1 MSQRTRKKWLKAAAL
16 LAFSHFC
23 FLIGTFQVQAEETI
37 SSQPAVETTVPA
49 PIEAV
54 EVQPVE
60 TAVPAVESPAEPV
73 SETNA
78 PTTNSK
84 AALDRMIGEAQ
95 NPGDSP
101 AVTQP
106 VEPETDIS
114 PELSEESTSSSTPS
128 SEPAETTDTPETK
141 PVEGNPTPEVPASP
155 ESSVEKATDTPATD
169 TEKPAEKPVDTKD
182 TEETTEETVVA
193 TDTKETTLSEKKVE
207 ETLVVTQPRSARVR
221 RAAISTRAANTANV
235 KMTEV
240 APQPTEGIYWAE
252 MHLPNGTPFAYDK
265 IDLFEVDGKIAF
277 CIEPG
282 VEGSSGSFTE
292 SALDTYLKNADVR
305 KKIELIAYFGWE
317 DSKDKSLYR
326 RIATQLFIHEQL
338 NSTPLM
344 VNKVLNYEAFKNEIN
359 QKIATFNKK
368 VSFAGKTETVKV
380 GETIIVPDTNNSL
393 GNIKDIT
400 FPKGINAKIQ
410 GSNLVITVTND
421 APEKAT
427 ITLHKTKLNRTSLV
441 YKQPGKQTIS
451 VLGDPTGGQVI
462 LNLSVIKQGNLEI
475 LKIDADTK
483 EPLANAEIKV
493 TIAGKDQTVKTND
506 QGIATIKNITHG
518 TKGTVVEIKAPT
530 GYILNKT
537 SKDFTIEANKTVR
550 VNLENKA
557 QKGTITIDKSGVGFN
572 KTMPND
578 QYTLAGNVFEVYAG
592 PTITGDLVDTITT
605 NDAGKAQTKA
615 LPLGTYTIKE
625 TAASN
630 GYVLNTA
637 TWTVDIVYAGQDV
650 EVTNVDQKIQNQEQ
664 KGIARIFKQDEET
677 GNNAQGAATLE
688 GAVYGLYQAD
698 GTKIKSVTLKNING
712 KVQAEVGDLNLSS
725 YFWIEEKAP
734 AGYNLNTNKLIFD
747 LVYAGQG
754 VETVTVETT
763 AKDQVI
769 KGTIEGVKV
778 GNKDFVDTKDPDNK
792 PKLSGIEISLT
803 SKTTGKVVKA
813 VLTDKD
819 GYFTFGKNAVVFDT
833 YIVSE
838 TIGKEGYKLFEPF
851 EVTISEQGQTFRY
864 VLEDQIIEQQVKIV
878 KVDQETGKV
887 IPLANTEFKIFDT
900 LANEYVTFA
909 IPNDTEVTDIFR
921 TNDKGYLVT
930 NGTFT
935 YGISRYRIEEINAPK
950 NYVLNKTPLVF
961 SITDDTEPIKVI
973 NFANR
978 QARKNVKLFKYEEWN
993 NKQTPLTGVTF
1004 TLYNDEGKAVG
1015 EYTTDTNG
1023 EILVKGLLAG
1033 EYYFLEK
1040 APLESFQPNTDKQAF
1055 TVTFKQN
1062 APDDGET
1069 LFVSVRNYLIPPTL
1083 ETQASNKEDGEKVV
1097 DPLET
1102 IVIKDSVSYTNLFV
1116 GKEYT
1121 ISGVLMNKATNEP
1134 ILQDGKEI
1142 RKTLTFIADKASGT
1156 KDLEFT
1162 VNASVLKG
1170 QTIVVFEKLF
1180 RDGIEVAAHED
1191 ITDENQSVR
1200 VNNPTV
1206 HTTAVFEDGLTVA
1219 DPTGLFTL
1227 NDTVEVKE
1235 ILPGKAYLVKGI
1247 LMDKATG
1254 EALLVHGNP
1263 VEISVDFIAKAENET
1278 VIVPFTFDL
1287 TDLNGREIVVFE
1299 SLFRNDEEL
1308 ANHKDIDDQGQT
1320 VRITNPAIGTKA
1332 TDKETGLQVIDPLAV
1347 VTITDAV
1354 AYHDLIVGKTY
1365 TVNGILM
1372 DKAIEQ
1378 PVLVDD
1384 KEITSTLT
1392 FVAETTDGTVN
1403 LDFVLDARAL
1413 RGKEVV
1419 VFEDL
1424 FREGVLLASHADITD
1439 EGQTVRVTN
1448 PAISTQATDKETGLQ
1463 VIDPLAVVTITDA
1476 VAYHDLIVGR
1486 TYTVNGVLM
1495 DKATEQPV
1503 LVDDEEVTS
1512 TLTFVAES
1520 TDGTV
1525 NLDFIFD
1532 ARALRG
1538 KEVVVFEDLFREGV
1552 LLASHAD
1559 ITDEGQT
1566 VRVTNPGVR
1575 TTATHKT
1582 TGLKEVNPL
1591 TKVTITDAV
1600 KYNDLIIGR
1609 TYTVNGILMDKAT
1622 EQPVLVDDKEVTG
1635 TLTFVAESTDGTV
1648 NLDFVLDA
1656 RALRGKEVV
1665 VFENLFRDEVLLASH
1680 ADITDKDQTI
1690 KIVNPTIT
1698 TKATN
1703 ENGGK
1708 EIFALPNQ
1716 KVLEWV
1722 KVDGLAIGQ
1731 LYKLIVQGY
1740 LTPDGTPFEGTHAE
1754 KIFTADKETMEF
1766 LFEFLVDGR
1775 NLAGKGL
1782 SFAEWL
1788 QAKTEDEEETFEEV
1802 AKHNVDLTNEDQ
1814 TVQIVEAPKPPQP
1827 VKAASVVPT
1836 LPKTGSEDSNVL
1848 MIIGMIFVLA
1858 AGLIGYDLYKVK
1870 D

>member
-1 MSQRTRKKWLKAAAL
+1 MNTRTRKNWLKAAAV
-16 LAFSHFC
+16 LAFSQFC
-23 FLIGTFQVQAEETI
+23 FLTGTFQVQAEETTP
-37 SSQPAVETTVPA
+37 SQPTVETAVAA
-49 PIEAV
+49 PVEAV

-60 TAVPAVESPAEPV
+60 EAVPAVETPAEPMP
-73 SETNA
+73 ETDA
-78 PTTNSK
+78 PATNSK
-84 AALDRMIGEAQ
+84 AALNQTIGEAQ

-101 AVTQP
+101 AVIQP
-106 VEPETDIS
+106 VEPEASKTNS
-114 PELSEESTSSSTPS
+114 LPEPSEESTSNTTSS
-128 SEPAETTDTPETK
+128 SEPTESAETTEATTPEDQ
-141 PVEGNPTPEVPASP
+141 PDSEVPALTDP
-155 ESSVEKATDTPATD
+155 SVEKATDVSAVD
-169 TEKPAEKPVDTKD
+169 TEKPAEQPVDTKD
-182 TEETTEETVVA
+182 TEEKTEEPVVA
-193 TDTKETTLSEKKVE
+193 TDTKETTLSEKAAE
-207 ETLVVTQPRSARVR
+207 ETSVVTQPRSARVR
-221 RAAISTRAANTANV
+221 RAAVSTRAANQTVHVDRNYGSS
-235 KMTEV
+235 TIGWS
-240 APQPTEGIYWAE
+240 QS
-252 MHLPNGTPFAYDK
+252 NGNKELGYYAKRD
-265 IDLFEVDGKIAF
+265 DQGNMLW

-282 VEGSSGSFTE
+282 VALNWGANGGFTT
-292 SALDTYLKNADVR
+292 STSTNAKH
-305 KKIELIAYFGWE
+305 KKASLAVYWGWE
-317 DSKDKSLYR
+317 KQKS
-326 RIATQLFIHEQL
+326 IL
-338 NSTPLM
+338 NAFYTEKLVQEIVAGVTTFNITDLAGQASQAG
-344 VNKVLNYEAFKNEIN
+344 YEAFKKAVMDKVN
-359 QKIATFNKK
+359 KFFVKPSFNGSTKTVKLGESIVLTDDNNVLPYYK
-368 VSFAGKTETVKV
+368 VSSNTADVSITKSGNKLTITPKSSSKINGKINFVY
-380 GETIIVPDTNNSL
+380 
-393 GNIKDIT
+393 DIDRSY
-400 FPKGINAKIQ
+400 Q
-410 GSNLVITVTND
+410 G
-421 APEKAT
+421 AT
-427 ITLHKTKLNRTSLV
+427 IV
-441 YKQPGKQTIS
+441 YKGALQDVIKAGT
-451 VLGDPTGGQVI
+451 GDPNSAV
-462 LNLSVIKQGNLEI
+462 LNLNVLKQGNLEI

-506 QGIATIKNITHG
+506 KGIATIKNITHG

-537 SKDFTIEANKTVR
+537 SKDFTIEANKTIKVT
-550 VNLENKA
+550 LENKA
-557 QKGTITIDKSGVGFN
+557 QKGTITIDKSGVEFGKN
-572 KTMPND
+572 MPSD
-578 QYTLAGNVFEVYAG
+578 RYTLAGNVFEVYAG
-592 PTITGDLVDTITT
+592 STITGDPVDTITT

-615 LPLGTYTIKE
+615 LDLGTYTIKE
-625 TAASN
+625 TTAST
-630 GYVLNTA
+630 GYVRNTA
-637 TWTVDIVYAGQDV
+637 TWTVELTYAGQDV
-650 EVTNVDQKIQNQEQ
+650 EITNVTQNIENQEQ
-664 KGIARIFKQDEET
+664 KGIARIFKEDAET

-688 GAVYGLYQAD
+688 GAIYGLYQAD
-698 GTKIKSVTLKNING
+698 GKKIKSVTLKNING
-712 KVQAEVGDLNLSS
+712 KVQAEVRDLKLGS
-725 YFWIEEKAP
+725 YYWIEEKAP
-734 AGYNLNTNKLIFD
+734 AGYNLNTNKIHFE
-747 LVYAGQG
+747 LVYGGQDK
-754 VETVTVETT
+754 ETVTKEVT

-778 GNKDFVDTKDPDNK
+778 GNKDFVDANDPDNK
-792 PKLSGIEISLT
+792 PKLAGIEISLT

-838 TIGKEGYKLFEPF
+838 TKGKEGYKLFEPF

-864 VLEDQIIEQQVKIV
+864 VLEDQIIEQQLKIV

-900 LANEYVTFA
+900 LANKYVTFA

-935 YGISRYRIEEINAPK
+935 YGNNRYRIEEINAPK

-993 NKQTPLTGVTF
+993 KKKTPLAGVTF
-1004 TLYNDEGKAVG
+1004 TLYNGEGKAVG
-1015 EYTTDTNG
+1015 EYTTGTNG
-1023 EILVKGLLAG
+1023 ELVVKGLVAG
-1033 EYYFLEK
+1033 NYYFLEK

-1055 TVTFKQN
+1055 TVAFKQN

-1069 LFVSVRNYLIPPTL
+1069 LLVSVRNYLIPPTL

-1121 ISGVLMNKATNEP
+1121 ISGVLMNKATNAP

-1142 RKTLTFIADKASGT
+1142 RKTLTFIADKTNGT
-1156 KDLEFT
+1156 KDLEFV

-1180 RDGIEVAAHED
+1180 RDGIEVAAHGD

-1227 NDTVEVKE
+1227 NDTVEITE

-1254 EALLVHGNP
+1254 EALLVHGNT
-1263 VEISVDFIAKAENET
+1263 VETSVGFIAKAENET

-1287 TDLNGREIVVFE
+1287 TGLNGREIVVFE

-1308 ANHKDIDDQGQT
+1308 ANHKDINDKGQT
-1320 VRITNPAIGTKA
+1320 VRVTNPSVRTTA
-1332 TDKETGLQVIDPLAV
+1332 THKPTGLKVVNPLTK

-1354 AYHDLIVGKTY
+1354 KYHDLIVGKTY

-1372 DKAIEQ
+1372 DKAMAQ
-1378 PVLVDD
+1378 PVLVDG
-1384 KEITSTLT
+1384 KEVTSTLT
-1392 FVAETTDGTVN
+1392 FVAESTDGTVS

-1424 FREGVLLASHADITD
+1424 FR
-1439 EGQTVRVTN
+1439 
-1448 PAISTQATDKETGLQ
+1448 
-1463 VIDPLAVVTITDA
+1463 
-1476 VAYHDLIVGR
+1476 
-1486 TYTVNGVLM
+1486 
-1495 DKATEQPV
+1495 
-1503 LVDDEEVTS
+1503 
-1512 TLTFVAES
+1512 
-1520 TDGTV
+1520 DG
-1525 NLDFIFD
+1525 
-1532 ARALRG
+1532 
-1538 KEVVVFEDLFREGV
+1538 
-1552 LLASHAD
+1552 
-1559 ITDEGQT
+1559 
-1566 VRVTNPGVR
+1566 
-1575 TTATHKT
+1575 
-1582 TGLKEVNPL
+1582 
-1591 TKVTITDAV
+1591 
-1600 KYNDLIIGR
+1600 
-1609 TYTVNGILMDKAT
+1609 
-1622 EQPVLVDDKEVTG
+1622 
-1635 TLTFVAESTDGTV
+1635 
-1648 NLDFVLDA
+1648 
-1656 RALRGKEVV
+1656 
-1665 VFENLFRDEVLLASH
+1665 VLLASH

-1708 EIFALPNQ
+1708 EILALPNQ
-1716 KVLEWV
+1716 TVLEWV

-1802 AKHNVDLTNEDQ
+1802 AKHNVDLTNKDQ

-1827 VKAASVVPT
+1827 EQPVKTASVVPT
-1836 LPKTGSEDSNVL
+1836 LPKTGSEDNGVWVV
-1848 MIIGMIFVLA
+1848 IGLIFVLA

>member
-1 MSQRTRKKWLKAAAL
+1 MSQRTRKNWLKAAAL
-16 LAFSHFC
+16 LAFSQFC
-23 FLIGTFQVQAEETI
+23 FLTGTFQAQAEETTPN
-37 SSQPAVETTVPA
+37 QPTVETTVPA
-49 PIEAV
+49 PVEAV

-60 TAVPAVESPAEPV
+60 EAVPAVETPAEPMA
-73 SETNA
+73 ETDA

-84 AALDRMIGEAQ
+84 AALDQTIGEAQ

-106 VEPETDIS
+106 AETEIS
-114 PELSEESTSSSTPS
+114 PEPSEESTSNTTSS

-141 PVEGNPTPEVPASP
+141 LAEGTPTPEIPVSP
-155 ESSVEKATDTPATD
+155 ESSVEKTTDTPATD
-169 TEKPAEKPVDTKD
+169 IEKPAEQPVDTKD
-182 TEETTEETVVA
+182 TEEKTEVSEVVS
-193 TDTKETTLSEKKVE
+193 DTKETTLSDKEVE
-207 ETLVVTQPRSARVR
+207 EMFVVTQPRSARIR
-221 RAAISTRAANTANV
+221 RAAVSTRAANDNIV
-235 KMTEV
+235 RENLV
-240 APQPTEGIYWAE
+240 GQGYNWAVVDDPGRKGFTFNAIP
-252 MHLPNGTPFAYDK
+252 MFTVNGQA
-265 IDLFEVDGKIAF
+265 AF
-277 CIEPG
+277 CIQPG
-282 VEGSSGSFTE
+282 VDFTANGQVHSTE
-292 SALDTYLKNADVR
+292 ALDTYLKDPIKR
-305 KKIELIAYFGWE
+305 DRITLISYFGYVNNP
-317 DSKDKSLYR
+317 DKSKEQYFT
-326 RIATQLFIHEQL
+326 TQLMIGEVL
-338 NSTPLM
+338 GR
-344 VNKVLNYEAFKNEIN
+344 KVVLTNGLNYEARKAAIN
-359 QKIATFNKK
+359 KLIANFDNRASFNNQTK
-368 VSFAGKTETVKV
+368 TVKV
-380 GETIIVPDTNNSL
+380 GETIKVTDTTGFLSRV
-393 GNIKDIT
+393 KEVKA
-400 FPKGINAKIQ
+400 PKGITAKIQ
-410 GSNLVITVTND
+410 GNQLVITVIKD
-421 APEKAT
+421 APEKAQVRLAQ
-427 ITLHKTKLNRTSLV
+427 IKLASAPMV
-441 YKQPGKQTIS
+441 YKKPGSQTIG
-451 VLGDPTGGQVI
+451 VLNPTEPGDSI
-462 LNLSVIKQGNLEI
+462 LNLNVLKQGNLEI
-475 LKIDADTK
+475 LKIDAKTK
-483 EPLANAEIKV
+483 KPLANAEIKV
-493 TIAGKDQTVKTND
+493 TINGKDQTVKTDKN
-506 QGIATIKNITHG
+506 GKATIKNVTHG

-537 SKDFTIEANKTVR
+537 SKDFTIEANKTIKVT
-550 VNLENKA
+550 LENKA
-557 QKGTITIDKSGVGFN
+557 
-572 KTMPND
+572 
-578 QYTLAGNVFEVYAG
+578 
-592 PTITGDLVDTITT
+592 
-605 NDAGKAQTKA
+605 
-615 LPLGTYTIKE
+615 
-625 TAASN
+625 
-630 GYVLNTA
+630 
-637 TWTVDIVYAGQDV
+637 
-650 EVTNVDQKIQNQEQ
+650 Q
-664 KGIARIFKQDEET
+664 KGIARIFKQDAET

-712 KVQAEVGDLNLSS
+712 KVQAEVRDLKLGS
-725 YFWIEEKAP
+725 YYWMEEKAP
-734 AGYNLNTNKLIFD
+734 AGYNLNTNKIHFE
-747 LVYAGQG
+747 LVYGDQNQ
-754 VETVTVETT
+754 ETVTTEVI

-778 GNKDFVDTKDPDNK
+778 GNKDFEDANDPDNK
-792 PKLSGIEISLT
+792 PKLEGIEISLT

-838 TIGKEGYKLFEPF
+838 TKGKEGYKLFEPF

-864 VLEDQIIEQQVKIV
+864 VLEDQIIEQQLKIV

-935 YGISRYRIEEINAPK
+935 YGINRYRIEEINAPL

-993 NKQTPLTGVTF
+993 KKKTPLSGVTF
-1004 TLYNDEGKAVG
+1004 TLYNGEGKALG
-1015 EYTTDTNG
+1015 EYTTGTNG
-1023 EILVKGLLAG
+1023 ELLVQGLVAG
-1033 EYYFLEK
+1033 AYYFVEK

-1055 TVTFKQN
+1055 TVAFKQN

-1069 LFVSVRNYLIPPTL
+1069 LLVSVRNYLIPPTL

-1121 ISGVLMNKATNEP
+1121 ISGVLMNKATNAP

-1142 RKTLTFIADKASGT
+1142 TSTLTFVADKTNGT
-1156 KDLEFT
+1156 KDLEFV

-1227 NDTVEVKE
+1227 NDTVEITE

-1254 EALLVHGNP
+1254 EPLLVHDQP
-1263 VEISVDFIAKAENET
+1263 VESAVGFIAKAENET

-1287 TDLNGREIVVFE
+1287 TGLNGREIVVFE

-1308 ANHKDIDDQGQT
+1308 ANHKDINDQGQT
-1320 VRITNPAIGTKA
+1320 VRITNP
-1332 TDKETGLQVIDPLAV
+1332 
-1347 VTITDAV
+1347 
-1354 AYHDLIVGKTY
+1354 
-1365 TVNGILM
+1365 
-1372 DKAIEQ
+1372 
-1378 PVLVDD
+1378 
-1384 KEITSTLT
+1384 S
-1392 FVAETTDGTVN
+1392 
-1403 LDFVLDARAL
+1403 
-1413 RGKEVV
+1413 
-1419 VFEDL
+1419 
-1424 FREGVLLASHADITD
+1424 
-1439 EGQTVRVTN
+1439 
-1448 PAISTQATDKETGLQ
+1448 
-1463 VIDPLAVVTITDA
+1463 
-1476 VAYHDLIVGR
+1476 
-1486 TYTVNGVLM
+1486 
-1495 DKATEQPV
+1495 
-1503 LVDDEEVTS
+1503 
-1512 TLTFVAES
+1512 
-1520 TDGTV
+1520 
-1525 NLDFIFD
+1525 
-1532 ARALRG
+1532 
-1538 KEVVVFEDLFREGV
+1538 
-1552 LLASHAD
+1552 
-1559 ITDEGQT
+1559 
-1566 VRVTNPGVR
+1566 VR

-1582 TGLKEVNPL
+1582 TGLKVVNPL

-1600 KYNDLIIGR
+1600 KYHDLIVGK
-1609 TYTVNGILMDKAT
+1609 TYTVNGVLMDKAT
-1622 EQPVLVDDKEVTG
+1622 EKPVLVDGKEVTS

-1665 VFENLFRDEVLLASH
+1665 VFENLFREGVLLASH

-1703 ENGGK
+1703 KNGGK

-1716 KVLEWV
+1716 TVLEWV

-1740 LTPDGTPFEGTHAE
+1740 LTPDGTPFEGTYAE
-1754 KIFTADKETMEF
+1754 KVFTADKEMMEF

-1782 SFAEWL
+1782 SFTEWL
-1788 QAKTEDEEETFEEV
+1788 QAKTEDDKEMFEEV
-1802 AKHNVDLTNEDQ
+1802 AKHNVDLTNKDQ
-1814 TVQIVEAPKPPQP
+1814 TVQFVEAPKPPQP
-1827 VKAASVVPT
+1827 VKPEQPQPEVKEAAMVPM
-1836 LPKTGSEDSNVL
+1836 LPKTGSEDNDVWI
-1848 MIIGMIFVLA
+1848 MIGLIFVLV
-1858 AGLIGYDLYKVK
+1858 AGLIGYELYKAK

>member
-1 MSQRTRKKWLKAAAL
+1 MRTRTKKKWLKAAAL
-16 LAFSHFC
+16 LAFSQFC
-23 FLIGTFQVQAEETI
+23 FLTGTFQAQAEETTP
-37 SSQPAVETTVPA
+37 SQPAVETAVAA
-49 PIEAV
+49 PVEAV

-60 TAVPAVESPAEPV
+60 EAVPAVETPAEPMP
-73 SETNA
+73 ETDA
-78 PTTNSK
+78 PATNSK
-84 AALDRMIGEAQ
+84 AALNQTIGEAQ

-106 VEPETDIS
+106 VEPEAPKTNS
-114 PELSEESTSSSTPS
+114 LPESSEESTSNTTSS
-128 SEPAETTDTPETK
+128 SEPTESAEIPEALTPEGT
-141 PVEGNPTPEVPASP
+141 PTPEIPVSP
-155 ESSVEKATDTPATD
+155 ESSVEKTTDTPATD
-169 TEKPAEKPVDTKD
+169 IEKPAEQPVDTKD
-182 TEETTEETVVA
+182 TEEKTEASEVVS
-193 TDTKETTLSEKKVE
+193 DTKETTLSDKEVE
-207 ETLVVTQPRSARVR
+207 EMFVVTQPRAARIR
-221 RAAISTRAANTANV
+221 RAAVSTRAANDNIV
-235 KMTEV
+235 RENLV
-240 APQPTEGIYWAE
+240 GQGYNWAVVDDPGRKGFTFNAIP
-252 MHLPNGTPFAYDK
+252 MFTVNGQA
-265 IDLFEVDGKIAF
+265 AF
-277 CIEPG
+277 CIQPG
-282 VEGSSGSFTE
+282 VDFTANGQVHSTE
-292 SALDTYLKNADVR
+292 ALDTYLKDANKR
-305 KKIELIAYFGWE
+305 SQISLISYFGYVNNP
-317 DSKDKSLYR
+317 DKSKEQYFT
-326 RIATQLFIHEQL
+326 TQLMIGEIL
-338 NSTPLM
+338 GR
-344 VNKVLNYEAFKNEIN
+344 KVVLTNGLNYEARKAAIQKLVDQFHTRASFNN
-359 QKIATFNKK
+359 QTK
-368 VSFAGKTETVKV
+368 TVKV
-380 GETIIVPDTNNSL
+380 GETIKVTDTTGFLSRV
-393 GNIKDIT
+393 KEVKA
-400 FPKGINAKIQ
+400 PKGITAKIQ
-410 GSNLVITVTND
+410 GNQLVITVTKD
-421 APEKAT
+421 APEKAQVRLAQ
-427 ITLHKTKLNRTSLV
+427 IKLASAPMV
-441 YKQPGKQTIS
+441 YKKPGSQTIG
-451 VLGDPTGGQVI
+451 VLNPTEPGDSI
-462 LNLSVIKQGNLEI
+462 LNLNVLKQGNLEI

-506 QGIATIKNITHG
+506 KGIATIKNLTHG
-518 TKGTVVEIKAPT
+518 TKGTVVEIKAPS
-530 GYILNKT
+530 GYVLNKT

-550 VNLENKA
+550 VTLENK
-557 QKGTITIDKSGVGFN
+557 
-572 KTMPND
+572 
-578 QYTLAGNVFEVYAG
+578 
-592 PTITGDLVDTITT
+592 
-605 NDAGKAQTKA
+605 
-615 LPLGTYTIKE
+615 
-625 TAASN
+625 
-630 GYVLNTA
+630 
-637 TWTVDIVYAGQDV
+637 
-650 EVTNVDQKIQNQEQ
+650 EQ
-664 KGIARIFKQDEET
+664 KGIARIFKEDAET

-688 GAVYGLYQAD
+688 DAVYGLYQAD
-698 GTKIKSVTLKNING
+698 GKKIKSVTLKNING
-712 KVQAEVGDLNLSS
+712 RVQAEIADLKLGD
-725 YFWIEEKAP
+725 YYWVEEQAP
-734 AGYNLNTNKLIFD
+734 VGYNLNTNKIHFS
-747 LVYAGQG
+747 LVYGDQNQ
-754 VETVTVETT
+754 ETVTTEVI

-778 GNKDFVDTKDPDNK
+778 GNKDFVDANDPDNK
-792 PKLSGIEISLT
+792 PKLEGIKISLT

-819 GYFTFGKNAVVFDT
+819 GYFTFGKNAVVVDT

-838 TIGKEGYKLFEPF
+838 TKGKEGYKLFEPF

-864 VLEDQIIEQQVKIV
+864 VLEDQIIEQQLKIV

-900 LANEYVTFA
+900 LANEYVIFS

-935 YGISRYRIEEINAPK
+935 YGNNRYRIEEINAPR

-993 NKQTPLTGVTF
+993 KKKTPLAGVMF
-1004 TLYNDEGKAVG
+1004 TLYNGEGKALG

-1023 EILVKGLLAG
+1023 ELLVKGLVAG
-1033 EYYFLEK
+1033 SYYFVEK

-1055 TVTFKQN
+1055 TITFKQN

-1069 LFVSVRNYLIPPTL
+1069 LLVSVRNYLIPPTL

-1142 RKTLTFIADKASGT
+1142 RKTLTFIADKANGT
-1156 KDLEFT
+1156 KDLEFV

-1227 NDTVEVKE
+1227 NDTVEITE

-1254 EALLVHGNP
+1254 EPLLLYGNT
-1263 VEISVDFIAKAENET
+1263 VETSVGFIAKEENET

-1308 ANHKDIDDQGQT
+1308 ANHKDINDKGQT

-1347 VTITDAV
+1347 ITITDAV

-1372 DKAIEQ
+1372 DKATEQ
-1378 PVLVDD
+1378 PVLVGD

-1424 FREGVLLASHADITD
+1424 FRD
-1439 EGQTVRVTN
+1439 
-1448 PAISTQATDKETGLQ
+1448 
-1463 VIDPLAVVTITDA
+1463 
-1476 VAYHDLIVGR
+1476 
-1486 TYTVNGVLM
+1486 
-1495 DKATEQPV
+1495 
-1503 LVDDEEVTS
+1503 
-1512 TLTFVAES
+1512 
-1520 TDGTV
+1520 
-1525 NLDFIFD
+1525 
-1532 ARALRG
+1532 
-1538 KEVVVFEDLFREGV
+1538 GV

-1600 KYNDLIIGR
+1600 KYHDLIIGR
-1609 TYTVNGILMDKAT
+1609 KYTVNGILIDKST
-1622 EQPVLVDDKEVTG
+1622 KKPVLVDDKEVTS

-1648 NLDFVLDA
+1648 NLDFILDA

-1665 VFENLFRDEVLLASH
+1665 VFENLFREGVLLASH

-1703 ENGGK
+1703 KNGGK

-1716 KVLEWV
+1716 TVLEWV
-1722 KVDGLAIGQ
+1722 KVNGLAIGQ

-1754 KIFTADKETMEF
+1754 KIFTADKETTEF

-1788 QAKTEDEEETFEEV
+1788 QAKTEDEKETFEEV
-1802 AKHNVDLTNEDQ
+1802 ARHNVDLTNKDQ

-1827 VKAASVVPT
+1827 EQPVKVASVVPT
-1836 LPKTGSEDSNVL
+1836 LPKTGFQDNGVWVV
-1848 MIIGMIFVLA
+1848 IGLIFVLA
-1858 AGLIGYDLYKVK
+1858 AGLIGHDLYKVK